1 MNDTSKNGNVN
12 KQIGRPLLI
21 WGAISMIA
29 GLFFFLSTSE
39 LINGILFQ
47 AFLWGLIDGIIG
59 LIAYLR
65 KKEFNLEKIKKILL
79 VNVYL
84 DILYVVIGILL
95 VLLGGN
101 AFLIGNGYG
110 IIIQG
115 LFLFIIDLI
124 HHRNIKQT
132 LA

>member
-1 MNDTSKNGNVN
+1 MNDTSKNGNLN
-12 KQIGRPLLI
+12 KQIGLPLLI
-21 WGAISMIA
+21 WGTISMIA
-29 GLFFFLSTSE
+29 GLFFFFSTSE

-65 KKEFNLEKIKKILL
+65 KKEFNLGKIKKILL

-84 DILYVVIGILL
+84 DVLYVVIGILL
-95 VLLGGN
+95 VLFNRN

-132 LA
+132 LS